1 VPGLPLVYSAGARP
15 PRLGARFVLFSTG
28 SSREGIGSM
37 SGTATVR
44 VMPAEEIAARAGGK
58 TEPLRWPDRATA
70 FAERAMR
77 LRQLANGHAMGDFLK
92 FASRLAQAQQTALTQ
107 LGRDGGVPIPDA
119 AAIDRASMAG
129 VPPVSAADWSRG
141 AVWHQVLRDIVA
153 AMRTDTPPG
162 AAADALARLVNPQV
176 ADEVFLERQAD
187 ALLNGVMAGVDL
199 ATAPVIAA
207 ALQVMWTHMAI
218 EIARA
223 HAERG
228 APNTLPV
235 GKLDEA
241 GLCPCCGSRP
251 VVSITR
257 ASDGMAGQRYL
268 HCSLCGTEW
277 YLPRV
282 QCAHCG
288 AIGAEKV
295 AYESLDYRDASADPP
310 SDAQADEEESR
321 ARAAKAA
328 IQAETCDACGHY
340 LKIVHGDRDPLA
352 EPVAD
357 DLASITLDL
366 LVADS
371 GKQRYGVNL
380 LLLFGD
386 GDGGSEGGGHSPGRG
401 SPEAPS
407 SAPPGAG

>member
-1 VPGLPLVYSAGARP
+1 
-15 PRLGARFVLFSTG
+15 
-28 SSREGIGSM
+28 M
-37 SGTATVR
+37 SGSASVR

-58 TEPLRWPDRATA
+58 TEPFRWPERATF

-77 LRQLANGHAMGDFLK
+77 LRQLASGHAMGDFLQ
-92 FASRLAQAQQTALTQ
+92 FASRLAQAQQAALAK
-107 LGRDGGVPIPDA
+107 LGERGGLPVPDA
-119 AAIDRASMAG
+119 AAIDRAAMAG
-129 VPPVSAADWSRG
+129 VPPLGAADWARDP
-141 AVWHQVLRDIVA
+141 AWHGVLREIVA
-153 AMRTDTPPG
+153 AMRADTPKGP
-162 AAADALARLVNPQV
+162 AADALARLADAHI

-187 ALLNGVMAGVDL
+187 ALLTGVMAGLDL

-218 EIARA
+218 EIASA
-223 HAERG
+223 HAQRG
-228 APNTLPV
+228 QPNTQPV

-251 VVSITR
+251 VASITR
-257 ASDGMAGQRYL
+257 SAGDVAGQRYL

-277 YLPRV
+277 HMARV
-282 QCAHCG
+282 QCANCG
-288 AIGAEKV
+288 ATGAEKV
-295 AYESLDYRDASADPP
+295 AYQSLDHPDSAGD
-310 SDAQADEEESR
+310 DESR
-321 ARAAKAA
+321 ARAAKAP

-366 LVADS
+366 LVAES

-380 LLLFGD
+380 MLLFGD
-386 GDGGSEGGGHSPGRG
+386 GESDAGGPG
-401 SPEAPS
+401 
-407 SAPPGAG
+407 APPGAPPGET